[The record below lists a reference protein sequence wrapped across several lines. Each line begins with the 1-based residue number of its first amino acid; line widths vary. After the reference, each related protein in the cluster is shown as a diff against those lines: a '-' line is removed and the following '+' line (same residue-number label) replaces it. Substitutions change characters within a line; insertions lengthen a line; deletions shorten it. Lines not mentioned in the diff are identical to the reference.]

1 MDLKQKFIDSAK
13 FSNFKTLEEI
23 KEKIKTFML
32 STTYNENYEDWT
44 QRVENGVEIHHI
56 QVFKYILEVNEEEEE
71 EPETNKNPL
80 FKVSIYTETVTIR
93 YGGTLWNQFE
103 FCLEALT
110 EHLDPDKNEYEVNE
124 GEGYDEPDNEED
136 EEEEED
142 NIPWPSS
149 QEDKQNEVS
158 VPPTYKFRCECPFDY
173 DRIQAACGEGMN
185 EAKVIPQFINEILPI
200 PDIEVEFK
208 STLSYEQLLRK
219 FDGVADAHIA
229 FQTLMP
235 IEEYTGERDYDRTL
249 AI

>member
-1 MDLKQKFIDSAK
+1 MDLNQKLIDSAK

-71 EPETNKNPL
+71 DPETNKNPL

-124 GEGYDEPDNEED
+124 GEGYDEPHNV